1 MPKAINLNGQR
12 VLPGDAV
19 DRNLKSLRRHSVLGL
34 GVIAVLV
41 LGLGG
46 WSAVTR
52 VDGAVIANGVVVAE
66 GGSREVQ
73 HPEGGIVRQILVQNN
88 QHVEA
93 GQVLIR
99 LDDVAV
105 RAELEVVRSQLRE
118 GLGTQA
124 RLAAESTGDMMMQL
138 PDIAASWPL
147 DPKLSVVLA
156 NQQQLRQSR
165 KLSLENAV
173 ARLNELIAEKSSVID
188 GYKAQLDAYNEQM
201 GVIEEELTQLT
212 ALFDK
217 NLVSNQRLNETR
229 RSAAELAGTIASV
242 EASITATQSSI
253 AELRMQADQM
263 VSDFRSE
270 ALAQLQTVSQTV
282 AELMQRMIAAEARL
296 ARLDIRAPI
305 AGTVHQSR
313 VQTVGGVITP
323 ADTLMLIVPQ
333 EEHLV
338 VDMRVSP
345 MEINKLHVGQ
355 DADIRLLNFDARSTP
370 DLTGSVDTIS
380 PDLVRD
386 AATGVQYYSV
396 RINIADT
403 EIGKLPQ
410 GAALVPGMPVES
422 FFQTGERTVWSYLMA
437 PIQDRFSRTFRE
449 D

>member
-1 MPKAINLNGQR
+1 MPKAINLKGQR
-12 VLPGDAV
+12 NLPGDTG
-19 DRNLKSLRRHSVLGL
+19 DRNLKSLRRHSLLGV
-34 GVIAVLV
+34 GVIAALV

-46 WSAVTR
+46 WSVTTR
-52 VDGAVIANGVVVAE
+52 VDGAVIASGIIVSE
-66 GGSREVQ
+66 GGSRAVQ
-73 HPEGGIVRQILVQNN
+73 HQEGGIVRQILVQNN

-99 LDDVAV
+99 LDDVTV

-118 GLGTQA
+118 NLGTQA
-124 RLAAESTGDMMMQL
+124 RLSAESTGDMLLQL
-138 PDIAASWPL
+138 PDIAANWPP
-147 DPKLSVVLA
+147 DPKLSAVLA

-173 ARLNELIAEKSSVID
+173 ARLDELIAEKGSVID
-188 GYKAQLDAYNEQM
+188 GYKAQLEAYNDQM
-201 GVIEEELTQLT
+201 KVLQEELTQLT

-229 RSAAELAGTIASV
+229 RSVAELGGTIASV

-253 AELRMQADQM
+253 AELRMQADQT

-296 ARLDIRAPI
+296 ARLEIRAPI

-313 VQTVGGVITP
+313 VQTLGGVISP
-323 ADTLMLIVPQ
+323 AETLMLIVPQ
-333 EEHLV
+333 EEHLM
-338 VDMRVSP
+338 VDTRVSP

-355 DADIRLLNFDARSTP
+355 AADIRLLNFDERTAP
-370 DLTGSVDTIS
+370 DLTGSVNTIS
-380 PDLVRD
+380 PDLVQD
-386 AATGVQYYSV
+386 NVTGAEYYSV

-403 EIGKLPQ
+403 EMGKLPT

-422 FFQTGERTVWSYLMA
+422 FFQTGERTVWSYLIG

>member
-12 VLPGDAV
+12 VLPGDTA
-19 DRNLKSLRRHSVLGL
+19 DRNLKSLRRHSVFGL

-46 WSAVTR
+46 WSAITR

-253 AELRMQADQM
+253 AELRMQADQT

-323 ADTLMLIVPQ
+323 ADTLMLIVPE

>member
-1 MPKAINLNGQR
+1 M
-12 VLPGDAV
+12 PGDAV

>member
-1 MPKAINLNGQR
+1 MPKAINLKGRRN
-12 VLPGDAV
+12 LPGDTG
-19 DRNLKSLRRHSVLGL
+19 DRNLKSLRRHSVLGV
-34 GVIAVLV
+34 GVIAALV

-46 WSAVTR
+46 WSVTTR
-52 VDGAVIANGVVVAE
+52 VDGAVIASGIIVSE
-66 GGSREVQ
+66 GGSRAVQ
-73 HPEGGIVRQILVQNN
+73 HQEGGIVRQILVQNN

-99 LDDVAV
+99 LDDVTV

-118 GLGTQA
+118 NLGTQA
-124 RLAAESTGDMMMQL
+124 RLSAESTGDMLLQL
-138 PDIAASWPL
+138 PDIAANWPP
-147 DPKLSVVLA
+147 DPKLSAVLA

-173 ARLNELIAEKSSVID
+173 ARLDELIAEKGSVID
-188 GYKAQLDAYNEQM
+188 GYKAQLEAYNDQM
-201 GVIEEELTQLT
+201 KVLQEELTQLT

-229 RSAAELAGTIASV
+229 RSVAELGGTIASV

-253 AELRMQADQM
+253 AELRMQADQT

-296 ARLDIRAPI
+296 ARLEIRAPI

-313 VQTVGGVITP
+313 VQTLGGVISP
-323 ADTLMLIVPQ
+323 AETLMLIVPQ
-333 EEHLV
+333 EEHLM
-338 VDMRVSP
+338 VDTRVSP

-355 DADIRLLNFDARSTP
+355 AADIRLLNFDERTAP
-370 DLTGSVDTIS
+370 DLTGSVNTIS
-380 PDLVRD
+380 PDLVQD
-386 AATGVQYYSV
+386 NVTGAEYYSV

-403 EIGKLPQ
+403 EMGKLPT

-422 FFQTGERTVWSYLMA
+422 FFQTGERTVWSYLIG